1 MWGKCFLNKIYRL
14 DIKIKQIEDEI
25 IRLQLTACGSG
36 GLNTS
41 ERVQTSITFDKM
53 GEAVAEIVELEKQ
66 MYETNS
72 KMNRERF
79 KIIEMIQR
87 LENPKHVQVL
97 YKRFVERKRWE
108 VIAVEMGYDYNYVQK
123 MCKKALK
130 RFENKYTIMKKD
142 IF

>member
-25 IRLQLTACGSG
+25 IRLQLTACGTG
-36 GLNTS
+36 GLNTN

-53 GEAVAEIVELEKQ
+53 GEAVAEIVELEKS
-66 MYETNS
+66 MYEANS
-72 KMNRERF
+72 RMNKERF
-79 KIIEMIQR
+79 MIIDMIQR

-108 VIAVEMGYDYNYVQK
+108 VIAVEMGYDYSYVQRL
-123 MCKKALK
+123 CKKALK
-130 RFENKYTIMKKD
+130 KFEKTHTILKKD